1 MAYENTSPMDPEGSF
16 GSLPY
21 VALSCVW
28 DYLAFLSTYNGL
40 IATPQQTSKSIK
52 SAPRRLMRGMMDFC
66 LAA

>member
-40 IATPQQTSKSIK
+40 IATP
-52 SAPRRLMRGMMDFC
+52 
-66 LAA
+66 